1 MHLLQRPY
9 LRPFTGLGEAHVH
22 KSGQGEIASWIWKS
36 VWSWSSFNGNS
47 PQSDALC
54 DLVYRHNLL
63 QIVDFP
69 THLKGGILDL
79 IFTNSE
85 HLVANTT
92 SFSSPFLLSDHFP
105 ISFSLSCV
113 SRKARVSS
121 TTYSFNLKKNRHLR
135 SFFLSIWLWLQSFTC
150 FNGHRACVVVPKEH
164 YSSFSH
170 PVLSCS
176 LNNSPVLV
184 QKRQNKTRYKKKKQD
199 RNALRV
205 YL

>member
-1 MHLLQRPY
+1 MAIP
-9 LRPFTGLGEAHVH
+9 
-22 KSGQGEIASWIWKS
+22 
-36 VWSWSSFNGNS
+36 
-47 PQSDALC
+47 
-54 DLVYRHNLL
+54 HNLMLFVIWFIVTISCKWWTFQLISRVEFLILFL
-63 QIVDFP
+63 Q
-69 THLKGGILDL
+69 TLNILWLTPLPSLLLFYYL
-79 IFTNSE
+79 ITF
-85 HLVANTT
+85 LYL
-92 SFSSPFLLSDHFP
+92 FPFLVLVEKLESVQQHIHL
-105 ISFSLSCV
+105 IS
-113 SRKARVSS
+113 
-121 TTYSFNLKKNRHLR
+121 KKNRHLR

-176 LNNSPVLV
+176 QNNSPVLV